1 MTDLPVFVNGAANGT
16 VNPADRGL
24 HYGHGLFET
33 MRLCGGTLPLW
44 DWHWSRLWRGT
55 AALGI
60 ALDRE
65 TVWNDVRRAC
75 GQWPADGVI
84 KLMIT
89 AGSGGMAYRHD
100 GGPCNRY
107 LFYRPVPERR
117 DFIQLRVCDY
127 RLPVNPRL
135 AGLKHLNRLDQ
146 VLAADELPPDRDG
159 LLLDTEGRVIEGL
172 AGNLFLRTA
181 DGWLTPDLG
190 GAGVRGV
197 MRDYLLAEIF
207 PALELPVRETGVSLA
222 QVHAAREL
230 FLCNAVRG
238 IQAVTAIDGSDHPRV
253 ADEIRHIKTELARRL
268 PCFAA

>member
-1 MTDLPVFVNGAANGT
+1 MTDLPVFVNGAADGT

-44 DWHWSRLWRGT
+44 DWHWSRLCRGT

-60 ALDRE
+60 PLDHE

-75 GQWPADGVI
+75 SQWPVDGVI

-107 LFYRPVPERR
+107 LFYRPFPERR
-117 DFIQLRVCDY
+117 DFMHLRVCDY

-181 DGWLTPDLG
+181 DGWLTPDVG

-207 PALELPVRETGVSLA
+207 PALGLAVRETGVALS
-222 QVHAAREL
+222 QVHAAQEL

-238 IQAVTAIDGSDHPRV
+238 IQAVTAIDGSDHPLA
-253 ADEIRHIKTELARRL
+253 ADEIRRIKTELARRL

>member
-1 MTDLPVFVNGAANGT
+1 MTDLPVFVNGAADGT

-44 DWHWSRLWRGT
+44 DWHWSRLCRGT

-60 ALDRE
+60 PLDRE

-75 GQWPADGVI
+75 SQWPADGVI

-107 LFYRPVPERR
+107 LFYRPLPERR
-117 DFIQLRVCDY
+117 DLMHLRVCDY

-146 VLAADELPPDRDG
+146 VLAANELPPDRDG

-181 DGWLTPDLG
+181 DGWLTPDVG

-207 PALELPVRETGVSLA
+207 PALGLAVRETGVALS
-222 QVHAAREL
+222 QVHAAQEL

-238 IQAVTAIDGSDHPRV
+238 IQAVTAIDGSDHPLA
-253 ADEIRHIKTELARRL
+253 ADEIRRIKTELARRL

>member
-1 MTDLPVFVNGAANGT
+1 MTDLPVFVNGAADGA
-16 VNPADRGL
+16 VNSADRGL

-33 MRLCGGTLPLW
+33 MRLCGGVLPLW
-44 DWHWSRLWRGT
+44 DWHWSRLCSGA

-60 ALDRE
+60 RLDSE
-65 TVWNDVRRAC
+65 TVREDVRHAC
-75 GQWPADGVI
+75 GQWPVDGVV
-84 KLMIT
+84 KLMVT
-89 AGSGGMAYRHD
+89 AGSGGMTYRHE
-100 GGPCNRY
+100 GGQCSRY
-107 LFYRPVPERR
+107 LFYRPLPVRR
-117 DFIQLRVCDY
+117 DFIHLRVCDY
-127 RLPVNPRL
+127 RLPINPRL

-146 VLAADELPPDRDG
+146 VLAAGELPPDRDG
-159 LLLDTEGRVIEGL
+159 LLLDTEARVIEGL

-181 DGWLTPDLG
+181 DGWLTPDLR

-207 PALELPVRETGVSLA
+207 PALGLPVRETGVSLS

-238 IQAVTAIDGSDHPRV
+238 IQAVTAIDGSDHLP
-253 ADEIRHIKTELARRL
+253 AAGEILRIKTELARRL

>member
-1 MTDLPVFVNGAANGT
+1 MTDLPVFVNGAADGT

-44 DWHWSRLWRGT
+44 DWHWSRLCRGT

-60 ALDRE
+60 PLDRE

-89 AGSGGMAYRHD
+89 ASSGGMAYRHD

-107 LFYRPVPERR
+107 LFYRPLPERR
-117 DFIQLRVCDY
+117 DFMHLRVCDY

-146 VLAADELPPDRDG
+146 VLAAAELPPDRDG

-181 DGWLTPDLG
+181 DGWLTPDVG

-207 PALELPVRETGVSLA
+207 PALGLAVRETGVALS
-222 QVHAAREL
+222 QVHAAQEL

-238 IQAVTAIDGSDHPRV
+238 IQAVTAIDGSDHPLA
-253 ADEIRHIKTELARRL
+253 ADEIRRIKTELARRL